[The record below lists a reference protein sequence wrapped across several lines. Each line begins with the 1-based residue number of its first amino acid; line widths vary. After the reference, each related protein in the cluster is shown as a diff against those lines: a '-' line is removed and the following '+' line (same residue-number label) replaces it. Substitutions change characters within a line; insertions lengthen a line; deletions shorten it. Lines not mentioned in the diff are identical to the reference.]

1 MDMPDVHY
9 ARSGDVAI
17 AYQVFGD
24 GPIDLVFVPFLE
36 NLYAT
41 WQYPPFVRFYKRL
54 SEFSQLILL
63 DKRGSGLSD
72 RPRGVP
78 TLEMQMDDVRAV
90 LDEVQSKR
98 AALLGAF
105 QGAQMCMLFAATYP
119 ERVRALALYCPHA
132 SMDRLP
138 AHHTQALEDIRR
150 GWGTRE
156 YADAMADRFY
166 PDADAAYRNWFVN
179 EQRLA
184 ASPGS
189 AVAFFRML
197 YESDIRDVL
206 PSIRV
211 PTLVLYCAAV
221 REAALEVA
229 DAIASAT
236 AVALS
241 GPEQSVF
248 SDLRVADEVERFVTE
263 RPEAPVPDRVL
274 ATVLFLDVVNSTTRV
289 AELGDRAW
297 RDLLQRHERLV
308 RRELSRFSGI
318 ELDTAGDGVFASFD
332 GPARAILCAQ
342 SIVVSARE
350 LGLELRAGVH
360 TGECELHSD
369 KLAGIAVHTGARIA
383 TLAAPGE
390 VLVSSTVKDLVAGS
404 GIVFAERGEHELK
417 GVPGTW
423 TLHAVVPTEHGQSP

>member
-17 AYQVFGD
+17 AYQVLGD

-41 WQYPPFVRFYKRL
+41 WQYPPFVDFYKRL
-54 SEFSQLILL
+54 SEFSRLILL

-90 LDEVQSKR
+90 LDEVRSKR
-98 AALLGAF
+98 VALFGAF
-105 QGAQMCMLFAATYP
+105 QGAQMCTLFAATYP

-132 SMDRLP
+132 SMHRLP
-138 AHHTQALEDIRR
+138 DHHTQVIEDIRR

-156 YADAMADRFY
+156 YADATMDRFH
-166 PDADAAYRNWFVN
+166 PDADAAYREWYVN
-179 EQRLA
+179 VQRLA
-184 ASPGS
+184 ASPGA

-197 YESDIRDVL
+197 YESDISDVL

-211 PTLVLYCAAV
+211 PTLVLYRAALQ
-221 REAALEVA
+221 EAAMEVA

-236 AVALS
+236 AVALP

-248 SDLRVADEVERFVTE
+248 SDLRVVDEVEQFVTE
-263 RPEAPVPDRVL
+263 RREETAADRVL
-274 ATVLFLDVVNSTTRV
+274 ATVLFLDIVNSTARV

-297 RDLLQRHERLV
+297 RDLLQRHERAV
-308 RRELSRFSGI
+308 RRELSRFNGV
-318 ELDTAGDGVFASFD
+318 EMDTAGDGVFASFD

-342 SIVVSARE
+342 SIVISARE
-350 LGLELRAGVH
+350 LGLDLRAGVH
-360 TGECELHSD
+360 TGECELHGH
-369 KLAGIAVHTGARIA
+369 KLAGIAVHIGARVA
-383 TLAAPGE
+383 ALAAPGE
-390 VLVSSTVKDLVAGS
+390 VLVSSTVRDLVAGS
-404 GIVFAERGEHELK
+404 DIVFVERGEHKLK

-423 TLHAVVPTEHGQSP
+423 RLHAVILPSTVSL